1 MKYEIQLIFDSGEEL
16 LEGPVF
22 DKVTNA
28 LYFVSILECRVYRFL
43 SISRQLCFIQL
54 DSPTSCVFISKQFG
68 IVAAS
73 ISGFYVMD
81 FDSRSVE
88 KLFEIDL
95 APNLRFNDGIL
106 DAYERFLIG
115 TMGFPD
121 VIENLGSLLCY
132 SEGKVSTLVSG
143 TSISNG
149 IAFSEDSSKMYFID
163 SPTRTVKEYAYD
175 IERGTCYY
183 IRELIRF
190 EGAGVPDGM
199 VIDEKGNLWIA
210 EWGGFCVSVWD
221 SINGKNLGK
230 VEIPSENVTS
240 LCFDEAGN
248 LYVTTARS
256 SVDGVLKGGY
266 LFYIIIEKDEK

>member
-1 MKYEIQLIFDSGEEL
+1 MKYEIQLISDTGEEL

-22 DKVTNA
+22 DKVTNT

-43 SISRQLCFIQL
+43 PFSRQLSFIQL

-68 IVAAS
+68 IVAAA
-73 ISGFYVMD
+73 ISGFYMLD

-95 APNLRFNDGIL
+95 SPNLRFNDGIL
-106 DAYERFLIG
+106 DARERFLIG

-132 SEGKVSTLVSG
+132 YEGRVSTLVSG
-143 TSISNG
+143 TTISNG
-149 IAFSEDSSKMYFID
+149 ITFSEDSSRMYFID
-163 SPTRTVKEYAYD
+163 TPTRTVKEYAYD
-175 IERGTCYY
+175 IEKGTCDY

-190 EGAGVPDGM
+190 EGSGVPDGM
-199 VIDEKGNLWIA
+199 DIDEKGNLWIA

-221 SINGKNLGK
+221 GINGKNIGK

-240 LCFDEAGN
+240 LCFDQAGN
-248 LYVTTARS
+248 FYVTTARS

-266 LFYIIIEKDEK
+266 LFYVKIDKDEL